1 MAVQTIEQT
10 SEMFKLQIVI
20 SVLTIFPGIVLL
32 IIASAHGPYDPGFLI
47 TIIAPIVFLRGFVWL
62 AVVKFLA
69 WWHHG

>member
-10 SEMFKLQIVI
+10 AKKFKLPII
-20 SVLTIFPGIVLL
+20 LSVLTILL
-32 IIASAHGPYDPGFLI
+32 GLILSIIEFTKQPYDPGLFVSIFASLC
-47 TIIAPIVFLRGFVWL
+47 FFGGFIWL